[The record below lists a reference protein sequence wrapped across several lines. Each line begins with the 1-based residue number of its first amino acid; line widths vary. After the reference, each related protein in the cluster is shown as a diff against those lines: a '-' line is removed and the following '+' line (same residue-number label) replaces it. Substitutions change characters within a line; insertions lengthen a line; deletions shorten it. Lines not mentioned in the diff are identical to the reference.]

1 MNTITLNNVKY
12 IIVGESQTHFLVS
25 LPNGNQRWL
34 VERPS
39 PVVLLEILPQ
49 WVAGATALRHGMEV
63 GVVLDVLNTLSHIPM
78 VKIGSAWICTSQ
90 LEVRQW

>member
-1 MNTITLNNVKY
+1 M
-12 IIVGESQTHFLVS
+12 
-25 LPNGNQRWL
+25 

-39 PVVLLEILPQ
+39 PAVLLEILPK

-63 GVVLDVLNTLSHIPM
+63 GVVLDVLHTLSIPM
-78 VKIGSAWICTSQ
+78 VKIGSAWVCTSQ